1 MKKVIGISLFLVC
14 IAVIL
19 VTGCTNSGTSPAPV
33 STVPTAIITTMVT
46 SVQTTAPTP
55 VVTSLS
61 TTVTTAIPTTI
72 GTDPILH
79 RWIRQY
85 RSTTGSPTG
94 FTGYEFTFFP
104 GGIVQYRFGY
114 TTMISDNIRIDK
126 SQLEGSGTWTKT
138 GDNKYVIQ
146 ILPTGTTGAQIV
158 REYTLVPAH
167 EATGYPG
174 IIIKEHLESLYETQ
188 EAIAQNWQKGTD
200 EMFYPERAKSD

>member
-1 MKKVIGISLFLVC
+1 MKKIIGISLFLVF

-61 TTVTTAIPTTI
+61 TTVATAIPTTI
-72 GTDPILH
+72 APDPILH

-85 RSTTGSPTG
+85 PMGGTLN
-94 FTGYEFTFFP
+94 GYEFTFYP
-104 GGIVQYRFGY
+104 GGILNYREGPIS
-114 TTMISDNIRIDK
+114 MISDNIKI
-126 SQLEGSGTWTKT
+126 EHATIAASGTWTKV
-138 GDNKYVIQ
+138 GDNKYVVQ
-146 ILPTGTTGAQIV
+146 FLPTGVSGAQII

-167 EATGYPG
+167 EAKEYPG
-174 IIIKEHLESLYETQ
+174 VVINDHIESSYETS
-188 EAIAQNWQKGTD
+188 AINQGQQRMSN
-200 EMFYPERAKSD
+200 EMYYPERAKID